1 MDLDTQADLGGR
13 VIVVRGV
20 GPASKSDW
28 LTEFDQ
34 AACQVRKGGAAA
46 LLMDL
51 RDRGFTPSATYANAL
66 VDALAGLGS
75 AVNPPVAL
83 LTNPGLQYGGARML
97 CLLGELRG
105 CVAAAFHDEF
115 AAWAWL
121 REQLGQQARNVPAP
135 PQLAMEA

>member
-13 VIVVRGV
+13 VIVVRGAA
-20 GPASKSDW
+20 PASKSDW
-28 LTEFDQ
+28 LAEFHE
-34 AACQVRKGGAAA
+34 AVVRAREGGAEA

-51 RDRGFTPSATYANAL
+51 RERGFTPSASYANAL

-105 CVAAAFHDEF
+105 CVAAAFCDEVE
-115 AAWAWL
+115 AWAWL
-121 REQLGQQARNVPAP
+121 REQLGHRAKNMPAP

>member
-1 MDLDTQADLGGR
+1 MDLDTQADLGER
-13 VIVVRGV
+13 VIVVRGAT
-20 GPASKSDW
+20 PASKSDW
-28 LTEFDQ
+28 LAEFDQ
-34 AACQVRKGGAAA
+34 AVSRARQGSAEA

-51 RDRGFTPSATYANAL
+51 RERGFTPSASYANAL

-105 CVAAAFHDEF
+105 CVAAAFHDEVE
-115 AAWAWL
+115 AWAWL
-121 REQLGQQARNVPAP
+121 REQLVRRGENVPAP
-135 PQLAMEA
+135 PALAMGA